1 MLPEAN
7 VYRILIDFGSLQLD
21 PLWIVMVIVSLLV
34 VAMAQSYASARKMK
48 LIPATILSI
57 VLLIIFNAIVF
68 YVFNANF
75 RERYPSNY
83 TFPHVSIYSYGFML
97 MISFVIGTV
106 WLISNG
112 KYEKPKIET
121 DTILDL
127 MVFIIIGSIVGARI
141 VYVLTQWKDY
151 QEDKAN
157 ILRITEGGL
166 SIHGGIIGAML
177 FGWIYVK
184 AKGLQYWRMVD
195 FSIPAVALGMF
206 FGRIGCFLN
215 GCCYGIKCA
224 DNFPLRIKF
233 PNEDYWIAH
242 KMPADLAKLYD
253 SGSAAM
259 GDFFR
264 HPAQLYEAV
273 GALAIFFYLINFRKH
288 KAFNGHVFLMFVW
301 LYSLLRFFVEFY
313 RFGDPTT
320 GAGSSIVLWHFITM
334 AQFASI
340 ILGIVALFLMQ
351 DLKRRVVLSK
361 ILMEGKAAPEAAGE
375 VKEEKPE
382 EVFVSDYGDEE
393 PVEPE
398 EETGGEEP
406 ETEAEDSDEEP
417 LIDIPED
424 KKDEGGE

>member
-1 MLPEAN
+1 M
-7 VYRILIDFGSLQLD
+7 YRILIDFGSLQLD
-21 PLWIVMVIVSLLV
+21 PLWIVMVIVSLLL
-34 VAMAQSYASARKMK
+34 VAMAQSYASATKMR
-48 LIPATILSI
+48 LMPATILSI
-57 VLLIIFNAIVF
+57 VLLLIGNAIVY
-68 YVFNANF
+68 YVFIANF

-97 MISFVIGTV
+97 MISFVIGTI

-112 KYEKPKIET
+112 KREKPKIET

-127 MVFIIIGSIVGARI
+127 MVFIIIGSIIGARI

-151 QEDKAN
+151 QGDKAN

-166 SIHGGIIGAML
+166 SIHGGIIGALL

-195 FSIPAVALGMF
+195 FTIPAVALGMF

-215 GCCYGIKCA
+215 GCCYGIKCG
-224 DNFPLRIKF
+224 DDFPLRVKF
-233 PNEDYWIAH
+233 PNVDYWKDH
-242 KMPADLAKLYD
+242 KMPADLAQLYD
-253 SGSAAM
+253 AGSAAM
-259 GDFFR
+259 GNFFR

-313 RFGDPTT
+313 RFGDP
-320 GAGSSIVLWHFITM
+320 ADNAKGSSIVLWHFITM

-340 ILGIVALFLMQ
+340 ILGIVALVLMQ
-351 DLKRRVVLSK
+351 DLKRRVAISR
-361 ILMEGKAAPEAAGE
+361 ILMDTKATPEDKEA
-375 VKEEKPE
+375 KEEE
-382 EVFVSDYGDEE
+382 SETVFVSDYGEE
-393 PVEPE
+393 EPE
-398 EETGGEEP
+398 EEEEEEP
-406 ETEAEDSDEEP
+406 EAGEGSHEEP
-417 LIDIPED
+417 LIDVDENN
-424 KKDEGGE
+424 KDETGQ